1 MPKLFNNATN
11 KQGLIVFGGEASSDY
26 GMVVAEAPSFD
37 RAVRKQTVYTV
48 PGRNGSILFQEDA
61 WEDVTRSYDVW
72 LVFDEISALNEKV
85 DALEA
90 WLNSKTGYTRL
101 EDNFEPDVYRL
112 AYYSGGNN
120 FSNDLTMK
128 GEATLT
134 FTCRPERFLKIGE
147 KEDEIS
153 NGSVLYNPTKFK
165 SKPLIHIEG
174 SGNVTIGT
182 GGNTLTITGLV
193 DYINIDC
200 ERMNA
205 YRQPGENKNSLVSG
219 SFLKMAPGDNTFAIT
234 GGATKVTITPRYFTI

>member
-1 MPKLFNNATN
+1 MARLFNHATN

-26 GMVVAEAPSFD
+26 GMVVAEAPSFE
-37 RAVRKQTVYTV
+37 RATRKQTVYTV
-48 PGRNGSILFQEDA
+48 PGRNGTILFQEDA
-61 WEDVTRSYDVW
+61 WEDVTRNYRVW
-72 LVFDEISALNEKV
+72 LTYDSISALNEKV

-101 EDNFEPDVYRL
+101 EDNFEPGIYRL
-112 AYYSGGNN
+112 AYYSGGNE
-120 FSNDLTMK
+120 FSNDLTIK
-128 GEATLT
+128 GEATLS

-153 NGSVLYNPTKFK
+153 NGSLLHNPTKFK

-205 YRQPGENKNSLVSG
+205 YRLPAENRNSLVSG
-219 SFLKMAPGDNTFAIT
+219 SFLKLAPGDNAFVIT
-234 GGATKVTITPRYFTI
+234 GNTTKVTIKPNYFTI